1 MARGHAEASGSER
14 PASYYELR
22 DEWMARA
29 VAALADS
36 IAGPR
41 KVVVWLH
48 NDHARY
54 GRFELGGH
62 EIRSAG
68 DFLRERYGE
77 AVFSIGFFMGRGTIA
92 DNGRNEHPVA
102 LPDSAGVERFL
113 AVPGTPASYLI
124 MRGNSNPAVQTWAG
138 GSRGYLRMGTTPLS
152 LVPAAEFD
160 ALVYVD
166 SVGPPNY
173 RLPPP

>member
-1 MARGHAEASGSER
+1 
-14 PASYYELR
+14 
-22 DEWMARA
+22 
-29 VAALADS
+29 
-36 IAGPR
+36 
-41 KVVVWLH
+41 
-48 NDHARY
+48 
-54 GRFELGGH
+54 
-62 EIRSAG
+62 
-68 DFLRERYGE
+68 
-77 AVFSIGFFMGRGTIA
+77 
-92 DNGRNEHPVA
+92 
-102 LPDSAGVERFL
+102 VERFL